1 MRTIGRIIVALILGI
16 VVLIVA
22 SAVMMSLP
30 NPPQLLEKYPWL
42 MGFIPHTSML
52 LISTLILFIVGK
64 GNLGQYGYKL
74 PVNFKLLQVI
84 ILPLT
89 LGVIANIILSFMPT
103 HESFTLKDY
112 SFGHIVIF
120 IWIYASICE
129 EIYTR
134 GLIQGYLKPLADRAM
149 TIMKIRLSL
158 PIIIGAAYFSLIHL
172 MAFATTLNLI
182 TMIVFLIIAFI
193 LGLIAGYQLEK
204 TGSLIPAIIVHMMFN
219 ISGSLVEW
227 GAGLIGLA

>member
-1 MRTIGRIIVALILGI
+1 MHAIGRIIVALLLGI

-22 SAVMMSLP
+22 SVIMMSLP

-52 LISTLILFIVGK
+52 LISTLILLIIGK

-74 PVNFKLLQVI
+74 PVNFKLLQVV
-84 ILPLT
+84 ILPLA
-89 LGVIANIILSFMPT
+89 LGIISNIVLSSMPS
-103 HESFTLKDY
+103 HESFTPKEY
-112 SFGHIVIF
+112 SFSHIVIF
-120 IWIYASICE
+120 IWLYASICE

-134 GLIQGYLKPLADRAM
+134 GLIQGYLEPLAGGAI

-158 PIIIGAAYFSLIHL
+158 PIIIGALHFSLIHL
-172 MAFATTLNLI
+172 MAFAATLNPL
-182 TMIVFLIIAFI
+182 TMVVFLIVAFI

-204 TGSLIPAIIVHMMFN
+204 TGSLIPAMIVHMMFN

-227 GAGLIGLA
+227 VAGFLGLG